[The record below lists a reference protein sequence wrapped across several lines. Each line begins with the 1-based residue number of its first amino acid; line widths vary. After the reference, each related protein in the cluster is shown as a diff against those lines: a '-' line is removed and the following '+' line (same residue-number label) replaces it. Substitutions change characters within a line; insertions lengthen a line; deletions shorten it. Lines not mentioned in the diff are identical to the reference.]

1 MQDPMVEGGW
11 ESLDTLLDIADLCQ
25 GCGLKDEE
33 ANHLCSDCAVEG
45 DLLECE
51 DCGHI
56 FRKNP
61 ANPDATHCGA
71 GYLWD
76 AEDIC
81 EQA

>member
-1 MQDPMVEGGW
+1 MKAGQVKAW
-11 ESLDTLLDIADLCQ
+11 LAQ
-25 GCGLKDEE
+25 GPAVLISE
-33 ANHLCSDCAVEG
+33 CAVEG
-45 DLLECE
+45 DLLEGE